1 MRASFIVSS
10 HLAQCSLLVIMIFTL
25 LLLMSL
31 FLLHDAFVQLPSN
44 SKLIR
49 YKSLKDPIKIID
61 RPNQILMVPSPVDN
75 IEKDRRGIEVSATAG
90 SFFFTLF
97 YFKSLWWS
105 AVLLFLSHYVVQ
117 KSSLFGNTLRAFGFI
132 VYTVTIFITDTYKTL
147 KNKIGDDKTREYF
160 ENIEESYDSW
170 RINERVQKIFDF
182 TDFSIDRL
190 NDIFD
195 SARKET

>member
-1 MRASFIVSS
+1 
-10 HLAQCSLLVIMIFTL
+10 
-25 LLLMSL
+25 MSL
-31 FLLHDAFVQLPSN
+31 FLLHDAFVQLHSN

-49 YKSLKDPIKIID
+49 YKPLKDPIKIID